1 MVFVAGYVA
10 ASASAMNQS
19 TSKEK
24 GYDDRPFLCAAVFRI
39 LMEGHLDPAEKD
51 DHNRFKTRFDAL
63 YALGK
68 DSLARIGG
76 TDDKA
81 REVVQTYIYLAGSFA
96 IKKKE
101 KIGEL
106 VLYCERIYK
115 AAVKMG
121 RPL

>member
-1 MVFVAGYVA
+1 M
-10 ASASAMNQS
+10 
-19 TSKEK
+19 
-24 GYDDRPFLCAAVFRI
+24 
-39 LMEGHLDPAEKD
+39 
-51 DHNRFKTRFDAL
+51 
-63 YALGK
+63 GK

-81 REVVQTYIYLAGSFA
+81 REVVQTYIDLAGSFA

-101 KIGEL
+101 KLGEL